1 MGLNSILLIVLILF
15 CTYIFYILLKQKGIF
30 GSKFIK
36 YNELLN
42 DKLNNLSKDLSSG
55 FDDQGNLL
63 TDISI
68 MNSASK
74 EIITAPFQH
83 LSFEETL
90 DLQKFSDEI
99 KNTELVRCS
108 NQLTETYGLPVAK
121 GAQLVESVTKVNDS
135 AIVWKLSKEGNKLLK
150 TGKIKFVNEKGTKK
164 ILSTLQDA
172 KSGKWV
178 KQIKGVKISHAAKAA
193 KLANVAV
200 NAAHIIAGIDQMNK
214 LKEIDRKI
222 SFLLEGRRI
231 DKVSKLKANF
241 RLAKEL
247 FSQPIGL
254 HERAQLMDIHK
265 DLLELRLNWFSE
277 IDYKMENIKDPE
289 SLDFFKKKFTPSK
302 TKDKKIANQISD
314 FQNEVNLINATLFL
328 DAGLCYGISH
338 NSSLDED
345 INRLEKLESKMK
357 EKKSYLSGKT
367 DVNLNSDLEKI
378 QFIKN
383 SYLHF
388 DPIINS
394 NIVYAESN

>member
-1 MGLNSILLIVLILF
+1 LDEYKNLLNS
-15 CTYIFYILLKQKGIF
+15 
-30 GSKFIK
+30 
-36 YNELLN
+36 
-42 DKLNNLSKDLSSG
+42 KLHNFSKDLSSR

-63 TDISI
+63 TDIRNI
-68 MNSASK
+68 NSVSK

-99 KNTELVRCS
+99 KSTELVRCS

-121 GAQLVESVTKVNDS
+121 GAQLVETVVKAKDGS
-135 AIVWKLSKEGNKLLK
+135 IVWDLSKEGKNLLK
-150 TGKIKFVNEKGTKK
+150 TGKIKFARHKVTNK
-164 ILSTLQDA
+164 LLPTLQNA
-172 KSGKWV
+172 KTGKFV
-178 KQIKGVKISHAAKAA
+178 EHIKGVKISHVAKAA
-193 KLANVAV
+193 KLANIAV

-214 LKEIDRKI
+214 LKEIDRKL

-265 DLLELRLNWFSE
+265 DLLELRINWFSE

-302 TKDKKIANQISD
+302 TKDKKIASQVSD

-328 DAGLCYGISH
+328 DAGLCYGIGH
-338 NSSLDED
+338 KSSLTED
-345 INRLEKLESKMK
+345 INRLDKLERVMK
-357 EKKSYLSGKT
+357 EKESYLSGKT
-367 DVNLNSDLEKI
+367 DINLNSDLEKI
-378 QFIKN
+378 KFIKN

-394 NIVYAESN
+394 NIVDAEVLEA